1 MGAGL
6 LSLLAANIHSG
17 PRMLAPDMQQ
27 QCGDE
32 PLQID
37 EWSATAEAHHA
48 GLASKELML
57 ESFQTG
63 G

>member
-1 MGAGL
+1 
-6 LSLLAANIHSG
+6 
-17 PRMLAPDMQQ
+17 MLASDMQQ

-37 EWSATAEAHHA
+37 EWSATAEAQHA
-48 GLASKELML
+48 GPVSKELML

-63 G
+63 GKTT